1 VLASGATL
9 GIDARIN
16 PFLELRNMP
25 AFLRF
30 SMLAALSTFALNAM
44 AASLTGDI
52 GAGASYGVHDPS
64 GSRYETRPQP
74 YFDVTWD
81 SLELSSDDGL
91 QWSALNQAGW
101 TAGPSV
107 NYLDGRVANGSLRGM
122 GDVDDMLVTGAFV
135 QYSPQPWWNVNAQ
148 AGRST
153 GGGSGNGG
161 WLGKLGGELDYP
173 VYRGIMGSTA
183 VSAHFSDH
191 AMMQTF
197 FGVDGQ
203 QAQATGLQRY
213 HAGGGLQA
221 TVLSQALQLPLVGHW
236 SLVTNLSWTHLQG
249 AAANSP
255 LVQARGR
262 VDQGEADL
270 AASYHF

>member
-9 GIDARIN
+9 GIDARIH
-16 PFLELRNMP
+16 PSLELRNMP
-25 AFLRF
+25 ALLRY
-30 SMLAALSTFALNAM
+30 SLLAVLASCGLNAT
-44 AASLTGDI
+44 AAPVTGAI
-52 GAGASYGVHDPS
+52 GAGASYEVHEPS
-64 GSRYETRPQP
+64 GSRYETRPLP
-74 YFDVTWD
+74 YFDLTWNA
-81 SLELSSDDGL
+81 LELSSDDGL
-91 QWSALNQAGW
+91 QWSALNRSGW
-101 TAGPSV
+101 TAGPAV

-122 GDVDDMLVTGAFV
+122 GDVDGMLVGGAFV
-135 QYSPQPWWNVNAQ
+135 QYSPQPWWNLSAQ
-148 AGRST
+148 AGRSV

-161 WLGKLGGELDYP
+161 VLGKLGGELDYP
-173 VYRGIMGSTA
+173 VYRGIMGSTQ

-203 QAQATGLQRY
+203 QALASGLQRY

-221 TVLSQALQLPLVGHW
+221 TVLSQALQFPLLGHW

-249 AAANSP
+249 AAANST

-262 VDQGEADL
+262 VDQGEADV